1 MKIKRIVCLI
11 AAAAMAFSLAA
22 CGGGNGGNSGGNE
35 GGGADSGSA
44 ADAGE
49 EMDFSGQTLTVAN
62 WSDYATDQEYGAAA
76 FEELY
81 NCNVEF
87 YDITSYPEL
96 LQTMLSGGQST
107 IDVVNINPM
116 YIQQYYGEGVITPID
131 TSRITC
137 YDELREDITGIDD
150 VLTPDG
156 EVLGVPWIWGTTSMF
171 YNADAVDG
179 SEIDSWAD
187 LWDPQYAGKVA
198 FFDDYTNC
206 IMIAALVNGDDPY
219 DPDLDAVQ
227 AKLMERGTDDFVDE
241 VQILSRKS

>member
-87 YDITSYPEL
+87 YDITSYPEH
-96 LQTMLSGGQST
+96 QP
-107 IDVVNINPM
+107 DVHPAV
-116 YIQQYYGEGVITPID
+116 
-131 TSRITC
+131 
-137 YDELREDITGIDD
+137 LRRGRHHSDR
-150 VLTPDG
+150 
-156 EVLGVPWIWGTTSMF
+156 
-171 YNADAVDG
+171 Y
-179 SEIDSWAD
+179 
-187 LWDPQYAGKVA
+187 Q
-198 FFDDYTNC
+198 
-206 IMIAALVNGDDPY
+206 
-219 DPDLDAVQ
+219 PDL
-227 AKLMERGTDDFVDE
+227 L
-241 VQILSRKS
+241 L

>member
-107 IDVVNINPM
+107 IDGGNIIFYRGIVFITSLIDHP
-116 YIQQYYGEGVITPID
+116 YITF
-131 TSRITC
+131 C
-137 YDELREDITGIDD
+137 
-150 VLTPDG
+150 
-156 EVLGVPWIWGTTSMF
+156 
-171 YNADAVDG
+171 NA
-179 SEIDSWAD
+179 
-187 LWDPQYAGKVA
+187 
-198 FFDDYTNC
+198 N
-206 IMIAALVNGDDPY
+206 IMIFKYPWEFRLNV
-219 DPDLDAVQ
+219 
-227 AKLMERGTDDFVDE
+227 
-241 VQILSRKS
+241 ILKYFSLILKRL